1 MKKFSEVG
9 AFIFIFTI
17 IASAII
23 TIIISGNRATHTH
36 YVCIELNPRI
46 EFLTDSDHKVKSLKP
61 LNHEAK
67 ELIIN
72 EDFVGLPMSDA
83 CDKFLSL
90 CAKAGYLKIDGTN
103 NAIKLS
109 VLSGLNQELD
119 LKLSK
124 TINNFLIKNNILG
137 ILIDNSQD
145 LQQYKDAKNHG
156 VCAEKYDLMIAVKE
170 NNPDAT
176 LDQLKK
182 LNNQQLIKKIEESH
196 NNYVLEYTEE
206 ELSNKL
212 ELLTNYQ
219 GAYDAHINNITPDST
234 RKFKESLKEYRAQN
248 SKVYKIN
255 YEQKYNEW
263 LFG

>member
-1 MKKFSEVG
+1 MKKFSEIG

-23 TIIISGNRATHTH
+23 AIIISGNRATHTH
-36 YVCIELNPRI
+36 YVCLELNPRI
-46 EFLTDSDHKVKSLKP
+46 EFLTDSDHKVKSIKP
-61 LNHEAK
+61 LNTEAK

-72 EDFVGLPMSDA
+72 EEFVGLTMSDA
-83 CDKFLSL
+83 CNKFLSL
-90 CAKAGYLKIDGTN
+90 CAQTGYLKIDGTN

-124 TINNFLIKNNILG
+124 DINNFLIKNNILG

-145 LQQYKDAKNHG
+145 LQQYKDAKSHG
-156 VCAEKYDLMIAVKE
+156 VCTEKYDLMIAVKE
-170 NNPDAT
+170 NNPNIS
-176 LDQLKK
+176 LDELKG

-196 NNYVLEYTEE
+196 NNYILEYSEE
-206 ELSNKL
+206 DLNNKL
-212 ELLTNYQ
+212 ELLADYKDIYYT
-219 GAYDAHINNITPDST
+219 HINSITHNST
-234 RKFKESLKEYRAQN
+234 REFKEKLKEYRAQN
-248 SKVYKIN
+248 SKAYKIN
-255 YEQKYNEW
+255 YQQKYNEW